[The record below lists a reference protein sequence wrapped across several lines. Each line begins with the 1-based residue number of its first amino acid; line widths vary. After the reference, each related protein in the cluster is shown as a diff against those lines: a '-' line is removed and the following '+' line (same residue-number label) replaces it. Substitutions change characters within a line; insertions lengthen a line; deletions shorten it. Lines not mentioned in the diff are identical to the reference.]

1 MKKSVFGTSYR
12 IEMRKLFRRKDTW
25 LLFTLLLVPLLYA
38 IGMSTGS
45 SIIVYSGSG
54 NINALQFIGNMFIMA
69 HTMFI
74 YYVIIAIITM
84 RSFAAEVEE
93 KSILLY
99 IPRLRNRISI
109 YLSKLLSI
117 LSIVAIV
124 MFVFSIITIALYFI
138 FLCQRP
144 DVASGKFLD
153 SSTVTNELIN
163 IAAVFFLFVFS
174 ACMVS
179 LLSMIVKGVT
189 SVIIYII
196 AIVGF
201 NLLAEYSIVQYAS
214 PWFYL
219 NQIMAPESQAH
230 LGSLFL
236 GNCIYVCVMFVTLAT
251 IGIRIFN
258 KKDL

>member
-1 MKKSVFGTSYR
+1 
-12 IEMRKLFRRKDTW
+12 
-25 LLFTLLLVPLLYA
+25 
-38 IGMSTGS
+38 
-45 SIIVYSGSG
+45 
-54 NINALQFIGNMFIMA
+54 MA
-69 HTMFI
+69 HSMFI

-84 RSFAAEVEE
+84 RSFATEVED

-109 YLSKLLSI
+109 YLTKLLSV

-124 MFVFSIITIALYFI
+124 MLVFSAITVALYFI

-144 DVASGKFLD
+144 DVANGKFID
-153 SSTVTNELIN
+153 PSTFTNELIH

-174 ACMVS
+174 VCMVS

-196 AIVGF
+196 AIVAF
-201 NLLAEYSIVQYAS
+201 NLIAEYSIIQYAS

-219 NQIMAPESQAH
+219 NQIMAPESPAQ
-230 LGSLFL
+230 L
-236 GNCIYVCVMFVTLAT
+236 GNMFLSNTIYICIMFVILTA
-251 IGIRIFN
+251 IGTRIFN